1 MRSEFFGAIAACG
14 VLFASTAHAATISVL
29 VDSNAESV
37 NSMQALTDAY
47 TAAHPDVVFDIETR
61 PGGSEGDNIIKTR
74 LAIGEMA
81 DVFNYNAGSLFMN
94 LKPMQTLA
102 DLSGLPSQ
110 AGIKSVFKPGVTST
124 DGKVRGVPFGA
135 ARGSGIFYSKKIYAD
150 LGLKVP
156 LTWQEFMDNNRK
168 IKDAG
173 LVPVV
178 QTYGTTWT
186 SQIIFLG
193 DYYNVQAKEPDFAKK
208 YTENKAK
215 FATDPVAL
223 RGFEKLE
230 EIAKSGYLNK
240 DYGAATLNDG
250 LRMIADGKGAHY
262 PLLSH
267 GLRALIKDDPE
278 AAQSIGFFGIPGDDP
293 QHNGM
298 TAWLPPALYVP
309 ASSKN
314 VDAAKNFVDWAASVT
329 GCETMIKA
337 IGASGPYM
345 INGCELPKNLPSPVA
360 DMIPYFQTEGRTA
373 PALEFLSP
381 VKGPALEQIT
391 VEIGSGI
398 RTAKQGAALYD
409 TDVEKQA
416 KQLGL
421 PNW

>member
-1 MRSEFFGAIAACG
+1 MKTLICAAMAG
-14 VLFASTAHAATISVL
+14 MSLVLASTANAGTLTVL

-37 NSMQALTDAY
+37 NAMQALTEAY
-47 TAAHPDVVFDIETR
+47 SKAHPDVSFDIETR

-74 LAIGEMA
+74 LAIQEMA
-81 DVFNYNAGSLFMN
+81 DIFNYNAGSLFQN
-94 LKPMQTLA
+94 LKPQQTLV
-102 DLSGLPSQ
+102 DLSALPSQ
-110 AGIKSVFKPGVTST
+110 ATIKSVFKPGVTSA

-135 ARGSGIFYSKKIYAD
+135 ARGGGIFYNKKIYAE

-156 LTWQEFMDNNRK
+156 VTWQEFMDNNRK

-186 SQIIFLG
+186 SQVLFLG
-193 DYYNVQAKEPDFAKK
+193 DFFNVQSKQPDFAKQ

-215 FATDPVAL
+215 FATSPAAL
-223 RGFEKLE
+223 RSFEKLE
-230 EIAKSGYLNK
+230 EIAKAGYLNK
-240 DYGAATLNDG
+240 DYGAATLDDG
-250 LRMIADGKGAHY
+250 LRMVAEGKGAHY

-267 GLRALIKDDPE
+267 GIRALLKDNPK
-278 AAQSIGFFGIPGDDP
+278 AAESIGYFGVPGDTAE
-293 QHNGM
+293 HNGL
-298 TAWLPPALYVP
+298 TVWLPPALYVP
-309 ASSKN
+309 ASSPN
-314 VDAAKNFVDWAASVT
+314 VEEAKKFVNWAASVS

-337 IGASGPYM
+337 VGLSGPYM
-345 INGCELPKNLPSPVA
+345 IDGCAIPPNLPSPVA

-398 RTAKQGAALYD
+398 RAAKQGAALYD
-409 TDVEKQA
+409 ADVEKQA